1 MRRKE
6 ASWCRSVARLS
17 RRWRSFPGSI
27 ERMGSRSDHQQ
38 EAEPL
43 RLRSPF
49 RFDNGTR
56 RQAQM
61 PHAAFRQECAPCSD
75 AMQVANPSNEP
86 CHIPCVDTA
95 RRDFGNNQITRWSF
109 QSHNPG
115 FNTCGRALTRLAP
128 WTPAGASP
136 QRDTPDFGT
145 SRAGAERSG
154 TCEAGGWRQ

>member
-1 MRRKE
+1 MPDGVKADALPDRGGLAIE
-6 ASWCRSVARLS
+6 AQGGVVLPVRGQAS

-61 PHAAFRQECAPCSD
+61 PHAAFRQERAPCSD
-75 AMQVANPSNEP
+75 AMQVANPSND
-86 CHIPCVDTA
+86 HVT
-95 RRDFGNNQITRWSF
+95 S
-109 QSHNPG
+109 
-115 FNTCGRALTRLAP
+115 
-128 WTPAGASP
+128 PAWMQP
-136 QRDTPDFGT
+136 KGT
-145 SRAGAERSG
+145 SG
-154 TCEAGGWRQ
+154 TTK